1 MLHEATQAFTLQ
13 VEGLRQILD
22 GLRVESAT
30 ADGGLPSGDVKS
42 TAEVSNG
49 SADASEK
56 VESDR
61 IEEPSTAARD
71 KEAVLE

>member
-1 MLHEATQAFTLQ
+1 VQ

-30 ADGGLPSGDVKS
+30 ADGGLSSDEVKS
-42 TAEVSNG
+42 TAEVSSG
-49 SADASEK
+49 SGDAG
-56 VESDR
+56 
-61 IEEPSTAARD
+61 EEPERDRVGEPATAARD